1 MMQNNNP
8 NINLQEDEIDLKE
21 IFKILINSKKL
32 IIVTTLIITLLGTI
46 YSFQKAP
53 LYKSTA
59 LIEIGQYNTFEN
71 ENILLESASKL
82 IQNLNIVF
90 IHKSNEDINSLSI
103 KTIENKLIQVE
114 IRKPSKELSKKTLN
128 EIIRYIENRHSGL
141 EKRNNQST
149 QKILTRKI
157 ANKIVT
163 INNQLPYLATKIV
176 ALKNI
181 IIADEHNL
189 KLLQSNPELLLKRA
203 AQSPT
208 LNEVIYSYNDELLD
222 LKSAQENLIHERSN
236 LESKLKLL
244 ESNSFDP
251 KNLFKLNLLRE
262 KDDQS
267 LELDFLV
274 MQNPTRTQLI
284 GEIITK
290 KVATKKELIISLS
303 FIMGLFLS
311 IIMVF
316 INNSLKALKE

>member
-203 AQSPT
+203 AQFPT

>member
-1 MMQNNNP
+1 MQNNNP
-8 NINLQEDEIDLKE
+8 NNYLQEDEIDLKE

-32 IIVTTLIITLLGTI
+32 IITITLIITTLGAI
-46 YSFQKAP
+46 YSFQKVP
-53 LYKSTA
+53 KYESSA

-203 AQSPT
+203 AQFPT